1 MSPNQRINNV
11 MPYSELFKHNRFV
24 LCKYV
29 PSKKRPGKID
39 KFPLNPDTL
48 EVSDAHDP
56 KNWLSGEIALN
67 TSNALG
73 DEYGIGFVFTED
85 LDLFFIDIDG
95 CVTDGMWSP
104 VAKTLMERFNGCLI
118 EVSHSQKGLH
128 IVGKYSGAEPDHG
141 CKNIP
146 LGLELYTSGRFMAL
160 GNMVTAVGDASL
172 DFTEKL
178 LTTITEYYPNDPSN
192 NKVVAEWTK
201 THDVASNPITDDDA
215 LIEKALSTRSA
226 SSVFGGGGKATFKDL
241 WTKNEEALT
250 DAFPDDLRGWDRSSA
265 DAALAQHL
273 SFWCGGNCE
282 RIDQLM
288 RKSALVRD
296 KWDYHKSYINRTV
309 GGAVGRSSQ
318 FYSVGA
324 PIEIAEHTERATLR
338 EGYQFMGA
346 DQMMEYFAGC
356 VYICDIHRIWSP
368 NGSLLK
374 SEQFN
379 AMYGGYVFALDASND
394 KTTKKAFEAFTES
407 QCVNFPKADGM
418 TFKPQIDAGA
428 IITLEQQRL
437 VNTYVPI
444 DIDMTPG
451 DITPFTTHM
460 NKILPDETDQ
470 TILMSYM
477 ASCIQHKGYKIQW
490 TPLIQG
496 VEGNGKT
503 LFTRCVAY
511 SVGKRYTHMPKA
523 SELDSKFNGWMVNK
537 LFYGVEDIY
546 VADHKNEIL
555 ETLKPMITGG
565 DGIEIQGKGADQTT
579 RDICGNFIMNSNH
592 KDAVRKTQND
602 RRFCVFYTAQQD
614 EIDII
619 RDGMGGDYFPELYN
633 WLNNG
638 GYAHVAH
645 HLNNYVIPEKYNPT
659 TKCQRAPETSSTR
672 EAIELS
678 MGSIEQEILEA
689 IEEGQPGFANG
700 WVSSFALDELIE
712 RVRIRIPRKKR
723 RDIMKTLGYD
733 WHPNLNSGRVNHAI
747 AFTGSEKS
755 GKPRLYI
762 KQGHIHQ
769 NLMSPVEIAR
779 CYCTAQGD
787 LITGNTATET
797 FKNG

>member
-1 MSPNQRINNV
+1 MLETT
-11 MPYSELFKHNRFV
+11 PYAELFKHNNFV

-39 KFPLNPDTL
+39 KFPLNPNDLT
-48 EVSDAHDP
+48 VSDAHDP
-56 KNWLSGEIALN
+56 KNWLNGDVALN
-67 TSNALG
+67 TANALG
-73 DEYGIGFVFTED
+73 DDYGVGFVFTEKLNLFLID
-85 LDLFFIDIDG
+85 LDNCWVNG
-95 CVTDGMWSP
+95 QWSP
-104 VAKTLMERFNGCLI
+104 VANTLMTRFDGCLI
-118 EVSHSQKGLH
+118 EVSHSNKGLH
-128 IVGKYSGAEPDHG
+128 IIGTYTGVEPDHG

-146 LGLELYTSGRFMAL
+146 LGLELYTSGRFVAL
-160 GNMVTAVGDASL
+160 GNMSTAVGDSSL
-172 DFTEKL
+172 NATDKIIP
-178 LTTITEYYPNDPSN
+178 TIAEYFPNDPNGSPVN
-192 NKVVAEWTK
+192 IEWTM
-201 THDVASNPITDDDA
+201 THDVTSNPIVDDDA
-215 LIEKALSTRSA
+215 LIVKAMGTQSA
-226 SSVFGGGGKATFKDL
+226 SAVFGGGGKATFKDL
-241 WTKNEEALT
+241 WEMNEEILCE
-250 DAFPDDLRGWDRSSA
+250 AFPDDMRGWDRSSA

-282 RIDQLM
+282 RIDKLM

-296 KWDYHKSYINRTV
+296 KWDYHKSYITRTV
-309 GGAVGRSSQ
+309 GGAVGRSSAY
-318 FYSVGA
+318 YSVGA

-356 VYICDIHRIWSP
+356 VYICDIHRVWSP
-368 NGSLLK
+368 NGSMLK

-379 AMYGGYVFALDASND
+379 AMYGGYVFALDASNE

-418 TFKPQIDAGA
+418 TFKPQLDTGQ
-428 IITLEQQRL
+428 IITIEGQRF

-444 DIDMTPG
+444 DIDTRAG
-451 DITPFTTHM
+451 DITPFNDHL
-460 NKILPDETDQ
+460 NKILPNKIDQ
-470 TILMSYM
+470 TILLSYM
-477 ASCIQHKGYKIQW
+477 AACVQHKGYKIQW

-523 SELDSKFNGWMVNK
+523 GELDSKFNGWMVNK

-565 DGIEIQGKGADQTT
+565 DGIEIQGKGSDQVT

-592 KDAVRKTQND
+592 KDAVRKTTKD
-602 RRFCVFYTAQQD
+602 RRFCVFYTAQQE
-614 EIDII
+614 EIDLH
-619 RDGMGGDYFPELYN
+619 RDGMMGDYFTNLYD
-633 WLNNG
+633 WLRKD
-638 GYAHVAH
+638 GYAFVAH
-645 HLNNYVIPEKYNPT
+645 HLNTYVIPEQYNPT

-689 IEEGQPGFANG
+689 IEEGQPGFAGG
-700 WVSSFALDELIE
+700 WVSSFALDGLIE
-712 RVRIRIPRKKR
+712 QTRIRIPRRKR

-733 WHPNLNSGRVNHAI
+733 WHPNLNNGRVNHAI
-747 AFTGSEKS
+747 AFSGSEKS

-769 NLMSPVEIAR
+769 NLIQPVEIAR
-779 CYCTAQGD
+779 LYCAAQGD
-787 LITGNTATET
+787 LTNINRGLTSNV
-797 FKNG
+797 K